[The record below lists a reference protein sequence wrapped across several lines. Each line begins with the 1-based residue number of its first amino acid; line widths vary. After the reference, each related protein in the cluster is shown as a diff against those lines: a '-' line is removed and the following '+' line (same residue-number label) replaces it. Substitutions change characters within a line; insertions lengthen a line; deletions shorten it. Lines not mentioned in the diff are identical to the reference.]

1 MGLESPNLPRI
12 SPQCAAHMPAL
23 ADNPRID
30 SCVTKVGDHLHLKLV
45 LEQKIKVPAHFM
57 AKVFTDRE
65 EDGEDLLLNAI
76 EGPF

>member
-1 MGLESPNLPRI
+1 
-12 SPQCAAHMPAL
+12 MPAL
-23 ADNPRID
+23 ADHPRLD

-65 EDGEDLLLNAI
+65 EVLWSAPL
-76 EGPF
+76 